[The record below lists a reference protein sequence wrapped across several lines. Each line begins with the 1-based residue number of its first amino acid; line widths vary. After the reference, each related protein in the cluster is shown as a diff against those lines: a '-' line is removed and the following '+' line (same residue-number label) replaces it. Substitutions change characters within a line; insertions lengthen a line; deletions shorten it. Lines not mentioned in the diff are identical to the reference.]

1 MTILKNFEDL
11 LDSYDAINLRLKR
24 EGTQR
29 SIIAEVTDQKEIE
42 AEYRYVTDPDY
53 NWVETILYLEVIFR
67 MVEEEAR
74 QWSLQ
79 KTLGIRIN
87 KKNDE
92 VSLIPLL
99 TILLLCYVLLPC

>member
-11 LDSYDAINLRLKR
+11 LETYDAIHLRLQR
-24 EGTQR
+24 NGTQR

-42 AEYRYVTDPDY
+42 AEYSYVTDPDY
-53 NWVETILYLEVIFR
+53 HWAETILYLEVIFR

-74 QWSLQ
+74 RWSLQ
-79 KTLGIRIN
+79 KTLGVRIHN
-87 KKNDE
+87 KNDE

-99 TILLLCYVLLPC
+99 NSLLLWYVLVPY